1 MCMDRDFRDLRS
13 AARALPP
20 CARPDP
26 RGAHPPKASI
36 GRRGYRGG
44 GEPMEPTSRCI
55 SCGVPLALRGKTA
68 FKCPACGNPVI
79 GRCEQCRAQ
88 GVAYKCPE
96 CGFSG
101 P

>member
-1 MCMDRDFRDLRS
+1 
-13 AARALPP
+13 
-20 CARPDP
+20 
-26 RGAHPPKASI
+26 
-36 GRRGYRGG
+36 
-44 GEPMEPTSRCI
+44 MEIASRCI

-68 FKCPACGNPVI
+68 FKCPACNNPVI

-96 CGFSG
+96 CGFMG